1 MHFLVFTFYRTLAA
15 FILATIVHNFP
26 EGQHKAEK
34 ENLISICLEHL
45 DDPEP
50 VLRQWLAIA
59 VGRVWDK
66 YEKARWRGVRDNAH
80 EKLYDILQDPVPEVK
95 QTQPVRK
102 CANLRLTFPPH
113 IDFLH

>member
-1 MHFLVFTFYRTLAA
+1 MFYAGYFFRTWAA

-26 EGQHKAEK
+26 DGQQKAEK

-59 VGRVWDK
+59 LGRTWDK

-80 EKLYDILQDPVPEVK
+80 EKLYDILQDPVPEV
-95 QTQPVRK
+95 RK
-102 CANLRLTFPPH
+102 IYAFFESIILWPF
-113 IDFLH
+113 